1 MKKFLKIKKELK
13 DEKIPFNEEIQIGVM
28 IETPAAVMISGELAR
43 EADFFSIGT
52 NDLTQLTLGKK
63 VTHVVKLQIEAG
75 KANPAPP
82 VGPALGPT
90 GINIMGFCKEFNEK
104 TAKDAGMVFPVILTV
119 YADKSFEFVLKTPP
133 AAVLL
138 KKAAK
143 IEKASGKPHKEK
155 VGKVTLEQVEE
166 IAKTKMKDLNAS
178 SMESA
183 VSIIKGTARSMGIEV
198 IG

>member
-1 MKKFLKIKKELK
+1 MMTE
-13 DEKIPFNEEIQIGVM
+13 
-28 IETPAAVMISGELAR
+28 
-43 EADFFSIGT
+43 
-52 NDLTQLTLGKK
+52 KK

>member
-1 MKKFLKIKKELK
+1 MMAEKKI
-13 DEKIPFNEEIQIGVM
+13 
-28 IETPAAVMISGELAR
+28 
-43 EADFFSIGT
+43 
-52 NDLTQLTLGKK
+52 
-63 VTHVVKLQIEAG
+63 THVVKLQIQAG

-90 GINIMGFCKEFNEK
+90 GINIMQFCKAFNEQ
-104 TAKDAGMVFPVILTV
+104 TAKDAGMVFPVVLTV
-119 YADKSFEFVLKTPP
+119 YADKTFEFVLKTPP

-138 KKAAK
+138 KQAAK

-155 VGKVTLEQVEE
+155 VGKVTLAQVEE
-166 IAKTKMKDLNAS
+166 IANIKMKDLNAS
-178 SMESA
+178 SLESA

>member
-1 MKKFLKIKKELK
+1 MMAE
-13 DEKIPFNEEIQIGVM
+13 
-28 IETPAAVMISGELAR
+28 
-43 EADFFSIGT
+43 
-52 NDLTQLTLGKK
+52 KK
-63 VTHVVKLQIEAG
+63 VTHVVKLQIQAG

-90 GINIMGFCKEFNEK
+90 GINIMQFCKAFNEQ

-119 YADKSFEFVLKTPP
+119 YADKTFDFVLKTPP

-138 KKAAK
+138 KQAAK

-155 VGKVTLEQVEE
+155 VGKVTLAQVEE
-166 IAKTKMKDLNAS
+166 IAKIKMKDLNAS
-178 SMESA
+178 SLESA

>member
-1 MKKFLKIKKELK
+1 MAE
-13 DEKIPFNEEIQIGVM
+13 
-28 IETPAAVMISGELAR
+28 
-43 EADFFSIGT
+43 
-52 NDLTQLTLGKK
+52 KK

-82 VGPALGPT
+82 VGPALGPS
-90 GINIMGFCKEFNEK
+90 GINIMQFCKAFNEQ
-104 TAKDAGMVFPVILTV
+104 TAKDAGMVFPVVLTV
-119 YADKSFEFVLKTPP
+119 YADKTFEFILKTPP

-143 IEKASGKPHKEK
+143 IDKASGKPHKEK
-155 VGKVTLEQVEE
+155 VGKVTLAQVEE
-166 IAKTKMKDLNAS
+166 IANIKMKDLNAS
-178 SMESA
+178 SLESA

>member
-1 MKKFLKIKKELK
+1 
-13 DEKIPFNEEIQIGVM
+13 
-28 IETPAAVMISGELAR
+28 
-43 EADFFSIGT
+43 
-52 NDLTQLTLGKK
+52 
-63 VTHVVKLQIEAG
+63 
-75 KANPAPP
+75 
-82 VGPALGPT
+82 
-90 GINIMGFCKEFNEK
+90 
-104 TAKDAGMVFPVILTV
+104 MVFPVILTV

-155 VGKVTLEQVEE
+155 VGKVTLAQVEE
-166 IAKTKMKDLNAS
+166 IAKTKMQDLNAS

-183 VSIIKGTARSMGIEV
+183 VSIVKGTARSMGIEV